1 MSRTARVVVPGVPH
15 HITQRG
21 VRKTDIFRH
30 QTDYRRYTDV
40 LIENCT
46 KYGVLI
52 RSYAWMP
59 NHVHLVAVPL
69 ESKSFAKAFRR
80 ANSIYAKC
88 FNKKH
93 GLSGYL
99 WQDRFFSCPMDEGHF
114 WAAMRYVEQNP
125 VRAGLVEI
133 AEDYRWSSAKYHC
146 FGDPDALIDTTWNPS
161 DVIPDWKSW
170 LLMANDATYDQAIRA
185 STRKGLPCG
194 DEWFL
199 NLLEKHLGQSFRR
212 SKRVPKLP

>member
-1 MSRTARVVVPGVPH
+1 
-15 HITQRG
+15 
-21 VRKTDIFRH
+21 
-30 QTDYRRYTDV
+30 
-40 LIENCT
+40 
-46 KYGVLI
+46 
-52 RSYAWMP
+52 MP

-80 ANSIYAKC
+80 ANSIYAKW

-99 WQDRFFSCPMDEGHF
+99 WQDRFFSCPMDEAHF

-170 LLMANDATYDQAIRA
+170 LLMSNDATYDQAIRA
-185 STRKGLPCG
+185 NTRKGLPCG

-212 SKRVPKLP
+212 RKRAPKLP